1 MTSKLKENIIN
12 PTKNI
17 KLQKAEEITGHS
29 DSRKENIAKISAS
42 LKKIYL
48 PTIQKKTMPTIQ
60 DSPITRRIKKSQS
73 QAILLNDYNSPLSAN
88 TEKEKILLAKSSLLR
103 INAQIHDLTLNYRR
117 LQIEKEDN
125 LNIIKKALC
134 SDDPTY
140 TDTILLKIEQ
150 FLEETLKNFNHNNKS
165 ISTINYE
172 NMRITD
178 DKNSKLD
185 DSKEKNNKSMAK
197 DENDNISNN
206 EKNSNN
212 NEENIENNNIS
223 QDNQHKHNNS
233 IETRAE
239 DPNKV
244 NSFNNSRVLN
254 NNSSNVN
261 ANNSLEEQIKCIKET
276 IEEKDE
282 NKGAKIEKTLQI
294 ESGIFEKSSVP
305 TRVFNILKAKSE
317 LSFLKHRLI
326 NIQQKIKLKN
336 NEIEE
341 LKSKAKMKNILFQ
354 KNVLDSQMI
363 TLQQAQSKKKEI
375 EEISLP
381 SKNLMMENLRKN
393 LKYYNEIN
401 KSYLV
406 GNKDIEE
413 NYFKKKNE
421 FDEKSKNYTNL
432 EAKNNN
438 LKFKYNS
445 LRLNDLKKNI
455 NLQNMK
461 AKINLIDEI
470 REIIESLKS
479 TIKDKKEEIEYGKN
493 ILNERIDK
501 YNKTR
506 EKKENT
512 YQEMNQLQREFNSQ
526 ISKRKNEANKVK
538 REAKEIDILIN
549 KEIQIFDNLNKKD
562 KNVIGELLL
571 NKGKNNSEFLKFLSE
586 FEIYENNKFAEL
598 KKNRFKKLKKGNK
611 IEYDIISTVKKE
623 EKKVEKKQNET
634 KSKSS
639 ADVKL
644 LEEKLVYYLNSKGE
658 KESSYNE
665 FKDVEKS
672 NQNEESKEKEKTIEK
687 EKK

>member
-223 QDNQHKHNNS
+223 QENQHKHNNS

-254 NNSSNVN
+254 NNSINVN

-282 NKGAKIEKTLQI
+282 DKGAKIEKTLQI

-538 REAKEIDILIN
+538 REGKEIDVLIN

-623 EKKVEKKQNET
+623 EKKVEKKQIET
-634 KSKSS
+634 KSS

-672 NQNEESKEKEKTIEK
+672 NKNEESKEKEKTIEK
-687 EKK
+687 GKK

>member
-1 MTSKLKENIIN
+1 MNSKLKENIIN
-12 PTKNI
+12 PTKNT
-17 KLQKAEEITGHS
+17 KLQKIEEITGHT

-48 PTIQKKTMPTIQ
+48 PTIQKKSMPTMQ

-73 QAILLNDYNSPLSAN
+73 QAILLNGYNSPLTAN

-103 INAQIHDLTLNYRR
+103 INAKIHDLTLNYRR
-117 LQIEKEDN
+117 LQVEKEDN

-150 FLEETLKNFNHNNKS
+150 FLEETLKNYNHNNKS

-172 NMRITD
+172 NIKMTD

-185 DSKEKNNKSMAK
+185 ESKEKNNKSVAK
-197 DENDNISNN
+197 EENDNMSNN

-223 QDNQHKHNNS
+223 QENQRKHNNS

-239 DPNKV
+239 DPNKAT
-244 NSFNNSRVLN
+244 SFNN
-254 NNSSNVN
+254 SNVN

-276 IEEKDE
+276 IEEKNED
-282 NKGAKIEKTLQI
+282 KGGKIEKTLQF

-305 TRVFNILKAKSE
+305 TRVFNVLKAKSE
-317 LSFLKHRLI
+317 LSFLKHKLI
-326 NIQQKIKLKN
+326 NIQKKIKLKN
-336 NEIEE
+336 DEIVE

-363 TLQQAQSKKKEI
+363 TLQQLQSKNKEI

-381 SKNLMMENLRKN
+381 SKNLMMENLKKN

-470 REIIESLKS
+470 KEIIISLKS

-501 YNKTR
+501 YNKTK
-506 EKKENT
+506 EQKENT
-512 YQEMNQLQREFNSQ
+512 YQEMNNLQKEFNSQ
-526 ISKRKNEANKVK
+526 ISKRKNEANKIK
-538 REAKEIDILIN
+538 KETKEIDILIN

-571 NKGKNNSEFLKFLSE
+571 NKSKTNSEFLKFLSE
-586 FEIYENNKFAEL
+586 FEIYENKKFAEL

-611 IEYDIISTVKKE
+611 IEHDIISTVKK
-623 EKKVEKKQNET
+623 VEKKDENKQIET
-634 KSKSS
+634 KPS

-672 NQNEESKEKEKTIEK
+672 NKNEENKEKEKTIEK
-687 EKK
+687 GNKEKK

>member
-1 MTSKLKENIIN
+1 MNSKLKENIIN
-12 PTKNI
+12 PTKNT
-17 KLQKAEEITGHS
+17 KLQKIEEITGHT

-48 PTIQKKTMPTIQ
+48 PTIQKKSMPTMQ

-73 QAILLNDYNSPLSAN
+73 QAILLNGYNSPLTAN

-103 INAQIHDLTLNYRR
+103 INAKIHDLTLNYRR
-117 LQIEKEDN
+117 LQVEKEDN

-150 FLEETLKNFNHNNKS
+150 FLEETLKNYNHNNKS

-172 NMRITD
+172 NIKMTD

-185 DSKEKNNKSMAK
+185 ESKEKNNKSVAK
-197 DENDNISNN
+197 EENDNMSNN

-223 QDNQHKHNNS
+223 QENQRKHNNS

-239 DPNKV
+239 DPNKAT
-244 NSFNNSRVLN
+244 SFNN
-254 NNSSNVN
+254 SNVN

-276 IEEKDE
+276 IEEKNED
-282 NKGAKIEKTLQI
+282 KGGKIEKTLQF

-305 TRVFNILKAKSE
+305 TRVFNVLKAKSE
-317 LSFLKHRLI
+317 LSFLKHKLI
-326 NIQQKIKLKN
+326 NIQKKIKLKN
-336 NEIEE
+336 DEIVE

-363 TLQQAQSKKKEI
+363 TLQQLQSKNKEI

-381 SKNLMMENLRKN
+381 SKNLMMENLKKN

-470 REIIESLKS
+470 KEIIISLKS

-501 YNKTR
+501 YNKTK
-506 EKKENT
+506 EQKENT
-512 YQEMNQLQREFNSQ
+512 YQEMNNLQKEFNSQ
-526 ISKRKNEANKVK
+526 ISKRKNEANKIK
-538 REAKEIDILIN
+538 KETKEIDILIN

-571 NKGKNNSEFLKFLSE
+571 NKSKTNSEFLKFLSE
-586 FEIYENNKFAEL
+586 FEIYENKKFDEL

-611 IEYDIISTVKKE
+611 IEYDIISTVKK
-623 EKKVEKKQNET
+623 VEKKDENKQIET
-634 KSKSS
+634 KPS

-672 NQNEESKEKEKTIEK
+672 NKNEENKEKEKTIEK
-687 EKK
+687 GNKEKK